1 MLIKLFSGI
10 NLSNN
15 KANNNNE
22 MNSLKWNSNKIIIN
36 IKNVPV
42 VLDKYELEI

>member
-1 MLIKLFSGI
+1 MNLMFNAYKLFSGI

-22 MNSLKWNSNKIIIN
+22 MNPLIWNSNIIIKKQKRSN
-36 IKNVPV
+36 RLKQI
-42 VLDKYELEI
+42 